1 MGGRLGAWAQWQALH
16 AANWHSLRVPIGGA
30 TLSRVILH
38 NGSVRTGDPRLPLAR
53 ALAIA
58 GDRIGGG
65 VDVREGDGSRVSNE
79 RVDLDGRCVVPGFTD
94 AHVHFL
100 EWTLSLG
107 RLDLSATR
115 SHSEVLSAAGNAA
128 AGTTGWLIG
137 AGWRT
142 AHWPAGDPV
151 PHREALDAVCGQR
164 PVLLWAHDHHTAWL
178 SSAALALL
186 PIGDVPVVERDAG
199 GVLRET
205 AAWGAAAAVPAPHE
219 REIDEALVRGLLVA
233 HERGVTGIH
242 DFQREHGLAAWQ
254 RLHADRRLS
263 LRVWASL
270 PAERLD
276 EIIALG
282 LRSGLGDE
290 WLRIGPVKAFAD
302 GTLGS
307 RTASMLEPFADAGR
321 GEALLEAGALQDLA
335 GRSADAGLELAVH
348 AIGDAAN
355 RAALDGLEATRARW
369 EARRLRPRIEH
380 AQLLH
385 PSDLARFAA
394 LGVTASMQPSHA
406 PSDRPVANAAWGARC
421 AGAYALGS
429 LAASGTTLC
438 FGSDAPIEPLDP
450 LAGVQA
456 AATRDWPASEAL
468 PVELALDGFWS
479 GAAYA
484 RHAERRLGRLLPG
497 YAADLVVLER
507 DPVTCPP
514 DEIGGIRVAATM
526 VGGRWVHGRP
536 PW

>member
-1 MGGRLGAWAQWQALH
+1 M
-16 AANWHSLRVPIGGA
+16 
-30 TLSRVILH
+30 ILH
-38 NGSVRTGDPRLPLAR
+38 NGSVRTGDARLPLAR

-65 VDVREGDGSRVSNE
+65 VDVREGDRSRVSNE
-79 RVDLDGRCVVPGFTD
+79 RIDLDGRCVAPGFTD

-100 EWTLSLG
+100 EWSLSLG
-107 RLDLSATR
+107 RLDLSRTR
-115 SHSEVLSAAGNAA
+115 SHAEVLAA
-128 AGTTGWLIG
+128 AKGASPGADGWLIG
-137 AGWRT
+137 DGWR
-142 AHWPAGDPV
+142 ASRWPGGDPE
-151 PHREALDAVCGQR
+151 PHREALDAVCGDL

-186 PIGDVPVVERDAG
+186 PVGVAPVVERDAG
-199 GVLRET
+199 GEPTGVLRET
-205 AAWGAAAAVPAPHE
+205 AAWDAAAAIPVP
-219 REIDEALVRGLLVA
+219 RESELDEAVARGLRAA
-233 HERGVTGIH
+233 HAQGVTGIH

-254 RLHADRRLS
+254 RLHADHRLT

-282 LRSGLGDE
+282 LRSGFGDE
-290 WLRIGPVKAFAD
+290 WLQIGPVKAFAD

-307 RTASMLEPFADAGR
+307 RTAFMLEPFADAGR
-321 GEALLEAGALQDLA
+321 GAAMLSPEELRELA
-335 GRSADAGLELAVH
+335 TRSADAGLELAVH

-355 RAALDGLEATRARW
+355 RAVLDALETTRKRW
-369 EARRLRPRIEH
+369 SPRRLRPRVEH
-380 AQLLH
+380 AQVLH
-385 PSDLARFAA
+385 LDDLPRFAA

-406 PSDRPVANAAWGARC
+406 PSDRSLAEAVWGARC

-429 LAASGTTLC
+429 LALGGAALC

-456 AATRDWPASEAL
+456 AATRDWPTSEAL
-468 PVELALDGFWS
+468 SVEHALDGFWS

-484 RHAERRLGRLLPG
+484 RQAERRLGRLLPG

-514 DEIGGIRVAATM
+514 EEIGEIGVVATM
-526 VGGRWVHGRP
+526 VAGRWVHGRP

>member
-1 MGGRLGAWAQWQALH
+1 M
-16 AANWHSLRVPIGGA
+16 
-30 TLSRVILH
+30 ILH
-38 NGSVRTGDPRLPLAR
+38 NGSVRTGDARLPLAR

-65 VDVREGDGSRVSNE
+65 VDVREGDASRVSRE

-100 EWTLSLG
+100 EWSLSLA
-107 RLDLSATR
+107 RLDLSRTR
-115 SHSEVLSAAGNAA
+115 SHAEVLAA
-128 AGTTGWLIG
+128 AASAPAGADGWLMG
-137 AGWRT
+137 AGWRP
-142 AHWPAGDPV
+142 ALWPRGDPE
-151 PHREALDAVCGQR
+151 PHREALDAACGDR

-178 SSAALALL
+178 SSAALARL
-186 PIGDVPVVERDAG
+186 PIGTAPVVERDAAG
-199 GVLRET
+199 APTGVLRET
-205 AAWGAAAAVPAPHE
+205 AAWDAAAVIPPPRE
-219 REIDEALVRGLLVA
+219 REIDEAVARGLRAA
-233 HERGVTGIH
+233 HARGVTGIH
-242 DFQREHGLAAWQ
+242 DFQREYGLAAWQ

-276 EIIALG
+276 AIIALG

-321 GEALLEAGALQDLA
+321 GEELLGAGELRDLA
-335 GRSADAGLELAVH
+335 GRTADAGLELAVH

-355 RAALDGLEATRARW
+355 RAVLDALEATRERW
-369 EARRLRPRIEH
+369 APRGLRPRVEH

-385 PSDLARFAA
+385 PDDLARFAA

-406 PSDRPVANAAWGARC
+406 PSDRPGAEAVWGARC

-429 LAASGTTLC
+429 LAASGAALC

-456 AATRDWPASEAL
+456 AVTRDWPVTEAL

-479 GAAYA
+479 GAARA
-484 RHAERRLGRLLPG
+484 RQAERRLGRLLPG
-497 YAADLVVLER
+497 FAADLVVLER

-514 DEIGGIRVAATM
+514 GEIAGIGIVATM

>member
-1 MGGRLGAWAQWQALH
+1 
-16 AANWHSLRVPIGGA
+16 
-30 TLSRVILH
+30 VILH
-38 NGSVRTGDPRLPLAR
+38 NGNIRTGDPGLPRAR
-53 ALAIA
+53 ALAVA

-65 VDVREGDGSRVSNE
+65 VDVREGDASQVSSE

-100 EWTLSLG
+100 EWSLSLG

-115 SHSEVLSAAGNAA
+115 THEEVLSAAAGAQPAA
-128 AGTTGWLIG
+128 NGWLMG
-137 AGWRT
+137 AGWRSSR
-142 AHWPAGDPV
+142 WPAGDPQ
-151 PHREALDAVCGQR
+151 PHREALDAICGDR
-164 PVLLWAHDHHTAWL
+164 PVLLWAHDHHTVWL

-186 PIGDVPVVERDAG
+186 PIGEVPVVERRDG
-199 GVLRET
+199 VPTGVLRET
-205 AAWGAAAAVPAPHE
+205 AAWDAAAAVPAPSDA
-219 REIDEALVRGLLVA
+219 EIDEAVVRGLRTA
-233 HERGVTGIH
+233 HARGVTGVH

-321 GEALLEAGALQDLA
+321 GEVLLSADELRELA
-335 GRSADAGLELAVH
+335 GRSADAGLELSVH

-355 RAALDGLEATRARW
+355 RTVLDALEATRQRW
-369 EARRLRPRIEH
+369 APRRLRPRIEH

-385 PSDLARFAA
+385 PDDLARFAA

-406 PSDRPVANAAWGARC
+406 PSDRSVARLAWGERC

-429 LAASGTTLC
+429 LTASGAALC

-456 AATRDWPASEAL
+456 ATTRNWPQSEAL
-468 PVELALDGFWS
+468 SVELALDGFWS

-484 RHAERRLGRLLPG
+484 RQAERRLGRLLPG

-514 DEIGGIRVAATM
+514 DEIALIGVVATM
-526 VGGRWVHGRP
+526 AGGRWVHGRP

>member
-1 MGGRLGAWAQWQALH
+1 M
-16 AANWHSLRVPIGGA
+16 
-30 TLSRVILH
+30 ILH
-38 NGSVRTGDPRLPLAR
+38 SGSVRTGDPRLPLAR

-65 VDVREGDGSRVSNE
+65 VDVREGDRSLVSNE
-79 RVDLDGRCVVPGFTD
+79 RIDLDGRCVVPGFTD

-100 EWTLSLG
+100 EWSLALG
-107 RLDLSATR
+107 RLDLSETR
-115 SHSEVLSAAGNAA
+115 SHAEVLAA
-128 AGTTGWLIG
+128 AASAPGSADGWLVG
-137 AGWRT
+137 AGWRPER
-142 AHWPAGDPV
+142 WPAGDP
-151 PHREALDAVCGQR
+151 PPYRHALDSACGDR
-164 PVLLWAHDHHTAWL
+164 AVLLWAHDRHTAWL
-178 SSAALALL
+178 SSAALARV
-186 PIGDVPVVERDAG
+186 PVGDAPVVERDAAG
-199 GVLRET
+199 EPTGVLRET
-205 AAWGAAAAVPAPHE
+205 AAWDAAAAVPMP
-219 REIDEALVRGLLVA
+219 RELELDAAVA
-233 HERGVTGIH
+233 HGLREAHARGVTGIH
-242 DFQREHGLAAWQ
+242 DFQREHGLAAFQ
-254 RLHADRRLS
+254 RVNAERRLT

-276 EIIALG
+276 EVIALG

-290 WLRIGPVKAFAD
+290 WLRIGPIKAFAD

-321 GEALLEAGALQDLA
+321 GEALLSAEELCHIS
-335 GRSADAGLELAVH
+335 GRCADAGLDLAVH

-355 RAALDGLEATRARW
+355 RAVLDALEATRGRW
-369 EARRLRPRIEH
+369 APRGLRPRIEH

-385 PSDLARFAA
+385 PDDLRRFGE

-406 PSDRPVANAAWGARC
+406 PSDRTLAQAVWEDRC
-421 AGAYALGS
+421 TGAYALGS
-429 LAASGTTLC
+429 LAAGGAPLC

-450 LAGVQA
+450 LAGVA
-456 AATRDWPASEAL
+456 AAVTRDWPAGEAL
-468 PVELALDGFWS
+468 SIESALDGFWS
-479 GAAYA
+479 GAARA

-514 DEIGGIRVAATM
+514 GEIAGIGVVATM

>member
-1 MGGRLGAWAQWQALH
+1 
-16 AANWHSLRVPIGGA
+16 V
-30 TLSRVILH
+30 
-38 NGSVRTGDPRLPLAR
+38 R
-53 ALAIA
+53 ALALA
-58 GDRIGGG
+58 GDRVGGG
-65 VDVREGDGSRVSNE
+65 VDVREGDRSLVSGE

-100 EWTLSLG
+100 EWSLSLG
-107 RLDLSATR
+107 RLDLSSTR
-115 SHSEVLSAAGNAA
+115 SHATVLTAA
-128 AGTTGWLIG
+128 ANATAGADGWLIG
-137 AGWRT
+137 AGWRSE
-142 AHWPAGDPV
+142 HWPAGDPE
-151 PHREALDAVCGQR
+151 PHREALDAACGDR

-178 SSAALALL
+178 SSAALARL
-186 PIGDVPVVERDAG
+186 PIGTSPVVERDG
-199 GVLRET
+199 SGEPTGVVRET
-205 AAWGAAAAVPAPHE
+205 AAWDAAAAIPPPSEHDVDAAIAYGL
-219 REIDEALVRGLLVA
+219 REA
-233 HERGVTGIH
+233 HARGVTGIH

-270 PAERLD
+270 PAERID

-282 LRSGLGDE
+282 LRSGLGDD

-307 RTASMLEPFADAGR
+307 RTAWMLEPFADAGR
-321 GEALLEAGALQDLA
+321 GESLLDGDALRELA
-335 GRSADAGLELAVH
+335 GRCADAGLDLAVH

-355 RAALDGLEATRARW
+355 RVVLDALAATRARW
-369 EARRLRPRIEH
+369 EPRGLRPRIEH

-385 PSDLARFAA
+385 PDDLARFAE

-406 PSDRPVANAAWGARC
+406 PSDRALAEAVWGARC

-429 LAASGTTLC
+429 LAASGAPLC
-438 FGSDAPIEPLDP
+438 FGSDAPIEPLAP

-456 AATRDWPASEAL
+456 AVTRAWPRAQAL
-468 PVELALDGFWS
+468 TVERALDGFWS
-479 GAAYA
+479 GAAHA

-514 DEIGGIRVAATM
+514 DEIADIGVVATM
-526 VGGRWVHGRP
+526 AGGRWVHGPP

>member
-1 MGGRLGAWAQWQALH
+1 
-16 AANWHSLRVPIGGA
+16 
-30 TLSRVILH
+30 VILH
-38 NGSVRTGDPRLPLAR
+38 NGSVRTGDFRLPLAR

-58 GDRIGGG
+58 GDRVGGG
-65 VDVREGDGSRVSNE
+65 VDVREGDRSLVSNE
-79 RVDLDGRCVVPGFTD
+79 RVDLDGRCIVPGFTD

-100 EWTLSLG
+100 EWSLALG

-115 SHSEVLSAAGNAA
+115 SHAEVLAA
-128 AGTTGWLIG
+128 AATARASADGWLIG
-137 AGWRT
+137 AGWRSER
-142 AHWPAGDPV
+142 WPTGDPE
-151 PHREALDAVCGQR
+151 PHREALDAACGDR

-178 SSAALALL
+178 SSAALARL
-186 PIGDVPVVERDAG
+186 PIGTAPVVERG
-199 GVLRET
+199 GSGELTGVLRET
-205 AAWGAAAAVPAPHE
+205 AAWDAAAAIPPPREHE
-219 REIDEALVRGLLVA
+219 LDAAVA
-233 HERGVTGIH
+233 HGLSQAHARGVTGIH
-242 DFQREHGLAAWQ
+242 DFQREYGLAAWQ

-270 PAERLD
+270 PAARID
-276 EIIALG
+276 EIVALG
-282 LRSGLGDE
+282 LRSGFGDD

-307 RTASMLEPFADAGR
+307 RTAWMLEPFADAGR
-321 GEALLEAGALQDLA
+321 GESLLGADELRELS
-335 GRSADAGLELAVH
+335 GRCADAGLDLAVH

-355 RAALDGLEATRARW
+355 RAVLDALAATRDRW
-369 EARRLRPRIEH
+369 APRGLRPRIEH

-385 PSDLARFAA
+385 AEDLSRFAA

-406 PSDRPVANAAWGARC
+406 PSDRSLAEAAWGARC

-429 LAASGTTLC
+429 LAASGAPLC
-438 FGSDAPIEPLDP
+438 FGSDAPIEPLAP

-456 AATRDWPASEAL
+456 AATRDWPVAEAL
-468 PVELALDGFWS
+468 AVELALDGFWS
-479 GAAYA
+479 GSAYA

-514 DEIGGIRVAATM
+514 DDIADIPVVATM
-526 VGGRWVHGRP
+526 AGGRWVHGRP

>member
-1 MGGRLGAWAQWQALH
+1 
-16 AANWHSLRVPIGGA
+16 
-30 TLSRVILH
+30 VILH
-38 NGSVRTGDPRLPLAR
+38 NGSVRTGDARLPLAR

-65 VDVREGDGSRVSNE
+65 VDVREGDRSRVSSE
-79 RVDLDGRCVVPGFTD
+79 RIDLDGRCVVPGFTD

-100 EWTLSLG
+100 EWSLSLA
-107 RLDLSATR
+107 RLDLSHTR
-115 SHSEVLSAAGNAA
+115 SHGEVLSATSGAA
-128 AGTTGWLIG
+128 AGANGWLIG
-137 AGWRT
+137 AGWR
-142 AHWPAGDPV
+142 ASRWPAGDPE
-151 PHREALDAVCGQR
+151 PHREALDAACGDR

-186 PIGDVPVVERDAG
+186 PVGAVPVVERDAAG
-199 GVLRET
+199 EPTGVLRET
-205 AAWGAAAAVPAPHE
+205 AAWDAAAAIPPP
-219 REIDEALVRGLLVA
+219 RESELDDAVVRGLRAA
-233 HERGVTGIH
+233 HARGVTGIH

-276 EIIALG
+276 EVIALG

-321 GEALLEAGALQDLA
+321 GEALLSAEQLRDLA
-335 GRSADAGLELAVH
+335 ARTADAGLELAVH

-355 RAALDGLEATRARW
+355 RTVLDALEATRDRW
-369 EARRLRPRIEH
+369 APRRLRPRIEH

-385 PSDLARFAA
+385 ATDLARFAT

-406 PSDRPVANAAWGARC
+406 PSDRPVAEQAWGARS

-429 LAASGTTLC
+429 LAASGAALC
-438 FGSDAPIEPLDP
+438 FGSDAPIELLDP

-456 AATRDWPASEAL
+456 AATRDWPTSEAIG
-468 PVELALDGFWS
+468 VERALVGFWG

-484 RHAERRLGRLLPG
+484 RQAERRLGRLLPG
-497 YAADLVVLER
+497 FAADLVVLER

-514 DEIGGIRVAATM
+514 EEIAGIGVVGTM
-526 VGGRWVHGRP
+526 TAGRWVHGRP

>member
-1 MGGRLGAWAQWQALH
+1 MPFGQ
-16 AANWHSLRVPIGGA
+16 A

-38 NGSVRTGDPRLPLAR
+38 NGSVRTGDPRLPVAR

-65 VDVREGDGSRVSNE
+65 VDVREGDRSLVSNE

-100 EWTLSLG
+100 EWSLSLG

-115 SHSEVLSAAGNAA
+115 SHAEVLSAAGSAPQGAN
-128 AGTTGWLIG
+128 GWLIG
-137 AGWRT
+137 AGWRS
-142 AHWPAGDPV
+142 AHWPGGDPE
-151 PHREALDAVCGQR
+151 PHREALDAACGDR

-186 PIGDVPVVERDAG
+186 PIGRVPVVERDGAG
-199 GVLRET
+199 NPTGVLRET
-205 AAWGAAAAVPAPHE
+205 AAWDAAAAVPAPRE
-219 REIDEALVRGLLVA
+219 REIDEALARGLHSA
-233 HERGVTGIH
+233 HARGVTGIH

-270 PAERLD
+270 PAEHLD
-276 EIIALG
+276 EIVALG

-307 RTASMLEPFADAGR
+307 RTASLLEPFADAGR
-321 GEALLEAGALQDLA
+321 GEALLSADELRDLA

-355 RAALDGLEATRARW
+355 RAVLDALEATRESWAP
-369 EARRLRPRIEH
+369 RRLRPRIEH

-385 PSDLARFAA
+385 ADDLARFAA

-406 PSDRPVANAAWGARC
+406 PSDRLLAEAAWGARC

-429 LAASGTTLC
+429 LSAGGAPLC

-468 PVELALDGFWS
+468 SVELALDGFWS
-479 GAAYA
+479 GAAHA
-484 RHAERRLGRLLPG
+484 RQAERRLGRLLPG
-497 YAADLVVLER
+497 FAADLVVLER

-514 DEIGGIRVAATM
+514 GEIGEIRVVATM
-526 VGGRWVHGRP
+526 AGGRWVHGRP

>member
-1 MGGRLGAWAQWQALH
+1 M
-16 AANWHSLRVPIGGA
+16 
-30 TLSRVILH
+30 ILH

-53 ALAIA
+53 ALALA
-58 GDRIGGG
+58 GDKIGGG
-65 VDVREGDGSRVSNE
+65 VDVREGDRSLVSSE

-100 EWTLSLG
+100 EWSLSLG

-115 SHSEVLSAAGNAA
+115 SHADVLAA
-128 AGTTGWLIG
+128 AARATPGADGWLIG
-137 AGWRT
+137 AGWRSER
-142 AHWPAGDPV
+142 WPGGDPV
-151 PHREALDAVCGQR
+151 PHRDALDAVCGDR

-178 SSAALALL
+178 SSAALARL
-186 PIGDVPVVERDAG
+186 PVGSAPVVERDTSGAPT

-205 AAWGAAAAVPAPHE
+205 AAWEAAGAIPPPGE
-219 REIDEALVRGLLVA
+219 REIDAALQRGLSAA
-233 HERGVTGIH
+233 HARGVTGIH

-254 RLHADRRLS
+254 RMNAVRMLT

-276 EIIALG
+276 EIVALG
-282 LRSGLGDE
+282 LRSGLGDD

-307 RTASMLEPFADAGR
+307 RTAWMLAPFADAGL
-321 GEALLEAGALQDLA
+321 GESLLGAAELESLA
-335 GRSADAGLELAVH
+335 GRCADAGLDLAVH

-355 RAALDGLEATRARW
+355 RAVLDALAATRGRW
-369 EARRLRPRIEH
+369 EPRGLRPRIEH
-380 AQLLH
+380 AQILD
-385 PSDLARFAA
+385 PADLVRFAG

-406 PSDRPVANAAWGARC
+406 PSDRTLAEAVWGPRC

-429 LAASGTTLC
+429 LAASGAALC
-438 FGSDAPIEPLDP
+438 FGSDAPIEPLAP

-456 AATRDWPASEAL
+456 AVTRDWPVAEAL
-468 PVELALDGFWS
+468 TIPLALDGFWS

-497 YAADLVVLER
+497 YAADLTVLER

-514 DEIGGIRVAATM
+514 DEIADIAVVATM
-526 VGGRWVHGRP
+526 TGGRWVHGRP

>member
-1 MGGRLGAWAQWQALH
+1 
-16 AANWHSLRVPIGGA
+16 
-30 TLSRVILH
+30 VILH

-53 ALAIA
+53 AVAIA

-65 VDVREGDGSRVSNE
+65 VDVREGDRSRVSNE
-79 RVDLDGRCVVPGFTD
+79 RVDLDGRCIVPGFTD

-100 EWTLSLG
+100 EWSLSLD
-107 RLDLSATR
+107 RLDLSTTR
-115 SHSEVLSAAGNAA
+115 SQADVLGAVEAA
-128 AGTTGWLIG
+128 APGADGWLIG
-137 AGWRT
+137 AGWR
-142 AHWPAGDPV
+142 AERWPDDDPE
-151 PHREALDAVCGQR
+151 PHRGALDAVCGER

-178 SSAALALL
+178 SSAALARL
-186 PIGDVPVVERDAG
+186 PLGDVPVVERDPAG
-199 GVLRET
+199 EPTGVLRET
-205 AAWGAAAAVPAPHE
+205 AAWEAAAAIPRPPEHAL
-219 REIDEALVRGLLVA
+219 DEAVARGLRVA
-233 HERGVTGIH
+233 HARGVTGIH
-242 DFQREHGLAAWQ
+242 DFQREHGLAVWQ
-254 RLHADRRLS
+254 RLHAERRLS

-276 EIIALG
+276 EIVALG
-282 LRSGLGDE
+282 LRSGLGDD

-307 RTASMLEPFADAGR
+307 RTAWMLEPFADAGR
-321 GEALLEAGALQDLA
+321 GEALLKDEELRDLA
-335 GRSADAGLELAVH
+335 GRCGDAGLDLAVH

-355 RAALDGLEATRARW
+355 RAVLDALAATRERW
-369 EARRLRPRIEH
+369 APRGLRPRIEH
-380 AQLLH
+380 AQLLRRD
-385 PSDLARFAA
+385 DLVRFAE

-406 PSDRPVANAAWGARC
+406 PSDRPVAEAVWGSRC

-429 LAASGTTLC
+429 LAATGAPLC

-456 AATRDWPASEAL
+456 AATRDWPPAEAL
-468 PVELALDGFWS
+468 AIELALDGFWS
-479 GAAYA
+479 GAAHA

-514 DEIGGIRVAATM
+514 DEIAGIGVVATM
-526 VGGRWVHGRP
+526 VGGRWMHGRP